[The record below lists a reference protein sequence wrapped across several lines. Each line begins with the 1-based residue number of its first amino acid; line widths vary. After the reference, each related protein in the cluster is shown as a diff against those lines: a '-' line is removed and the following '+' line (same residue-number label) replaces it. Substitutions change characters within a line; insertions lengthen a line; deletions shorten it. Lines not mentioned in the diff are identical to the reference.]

1 MSRKLIL
8 FTVLLLFACESG
20 EEFTPENPLDPDNPD
35 YIPPE
40 VTILSPTEGD
50 FIEESSI
57 TFSWVGND
65 TDMLYR
71 YKMDSVWSDWGL
83 PETITI
89 DYIDEGVHGFAVQSS
104 YITGDTSTI
113 ESISFTVDAVEGPAL
128 MFYPRR
134 QAASQ
139 GSSVQFQILAEEVY
153 NVAGAEFTIL
163 FDPTELQIN
172 SAAAGTAFGNNGEVI
187 FIADIDNSSGSLTI
201 STAVWGENSPSFSG
215 TSDIAVIDVQVI
227 KQGNLTIS
235 FDGMEIMKDPE
246 NNDITINAAVNG
258 LVVAE

>member
-8 FTVLLLFACESG
+8 FAVLLLFACEPG
-20 EEFTPENPLDPDNPD
+20 EEFIPDNPLDPDNPD
-35 YIPPE
+35 YVPPE
-40 VTILSPTEGD
+40 VTILSPAED
-50 FIEESSI
+50 DVIEESSI
-57 TFSWVGND
+57 IFSWMGNE

-71 YKMDSVWSDWGL
+71 FRLDSVWSDWDL
-83 PETITI
+83 SETITI

-134 QAASQ
+134 QVASQ
-139 GSSVQFQILAEEVY
+139 GSNIQFQILAEEVY
-153 NVAGAEFTIL
+153 DVAGAEFTIL

-215 TSDIAVIDVQVI
+215 TSDIALIDVQVI

-235 FDGMEIMKDPE
+235 FDDSGIMKDPS
-246 NNDITINAAVNG
+246 NNDITINETVG
-258 LVVAE
+258 GVVVVE

>member
-8 FTVLLLFACESG
+8 FAVLLLFACESG

-35 YIPPE
+35 YVAPE
-40 VTILSPTEGD
+40 VTILSPTED
-50 FIEESSI
+50 DVIEESSI
-57 TFSWVGND
+57 IFSWMGNE

-71 YKMDSVWSDWGL
+71 YRLDSVWSDWDL
-83 PETITI
+83 SETITI
-89 DYIDEGVHGFAVQSS
+89 DYIDEGVHGFAVQSNYS
-104 YITGDTSTI
+104 TGDTSAV
-113 ESISFTVDAVEGPAL
+113 ESIAFTVDAVEGPAL
-128 MFYPRR
+128 MFYPRM
-134 QAASQ
+134 QVASQ

-172 SAAAGTAFGNNGEVI
+172 SAAAGTAFGDYGEVI
-187 FIADIDNSSGSLTI
+187 FISDIDNSSGSLTI

-215 TSDIAVIDVQVI
+215 TSDIALIDVQVI

-235 FDGMEIMKDPE
+235 FDGLEIMKDPS
-246 NNDITINAAVNG
+246 NNDITINDTVGG
-258 LVVAE
+258 LVVVE

>member
-8 FTVLLLFACESG
+8 FTVLLLFACEPG
-20 EEFTPENPLDPDNPD
+20 QEFIAENPLDPDNPD

-50 FIEESSI
+50 VIEESSI

-65 TDMLYR
+65 VDMLYR

-104 YITGDTSTI
+104 YITGDTSAV

-134 QAASQ
+134 QVTSQ

-172 SAAAGTAFGNNGEVI
+172 SAAAGTAFGDYGEVI
-187 FIADIDNSSGSLTI
+187 FIANIDNSSGSLTI

-215 TSDIAVIDVQVI
+215 TSAIALIDVQVI

-235 FDGMEIMKDPE
+235 FDGLEIMKDPE

>member
-8 FTVLLLFACESG
+8 FAVLLLFACEPG
-20 EEFTPENPLDPDNPD
+20 EEFTPENPLDPENPD

-50 FIEESSI
+50 VIEASSV
-57 TFSWVGND
+57 TFSWMGNE

-71 YKMDSVWSDWGL
+71 YSVDSVWSDWDL
-83 PETITI
+83 SETITI
-89 DYIDEGVHGFAVQSS
+89 DYIDEGFHGFAVQSS

-134 QAASQ
+134 QVTSQ
-139 GSSVQFQILAEEVY
+139 GSSVQFQVLAEEVY

-172 SAAAGTAFGNNGEVI
+172 SAAAGSAFGDNGEVI
-187 FIADIDNSSGSLTI
+187 FIADIDTSS
-201 STAVWGENSPSFSG
+201 
-215 TSDIAVIDVQVI
+215 
-227 KQGNLTIS
+227 
-235 FDGMEIMKDPE
+235 
-246 NNDITINAAVNG
+246 
-258 LVVAE
+258 